1 MGGIHMQIKILN
13 KPQVN
18 DLAGEKVMVDFE
30 SGKYYMLKGVANDIW
45 DLLIDGITVDEI
57 VNTLLSEYDVT
68 EETCRNEV
76 NKFLEQMVGY
86 RFIQMEE

>member
-1 MGGIHMQIKILN
+1 MRVKVIN

-45 DLLIDGITVDEI
+45 DLLVEGVTDDDI
-57 VNTLLSEYDVT
+57 VKALLQEYDVT
-68 EETCRNEV
+68 EEVCRAEV
-76 NKFLEQMVGY
+76 KRFLEQMVGY

>member
-1 MGGIHMQIKILN
+1 MRIKILN

>member
-13 KPQVN
+13 KLQVN